1 MKHGNPY
8 VEGQFFLTLKFMRFQ
23 IALNLQKQQVEQE
36 YLLDQQAA
44 ALKPIR
50 DFITKEYSV
59 TKVWVDP
66 ISQSIGRIT
75 NNLNNARNTNQ

>member
-1 MKHGNPY
+1 
-8 VEGQFFLTLKFMRFQ
+8 MRFQ

-36 YLLDQQAA
+36 SILDQQAA

-50 DFITKEYSV
+50 DFISKEYTA

-66 ISQSIGRIT
+66 ISQSIARIST
-75 NNLNNARNTNQ
+75 NASSSNQ